1 MIYFNSGATVRKY
14 RSSLPHW
21 NQVENTYFV
30 TFRLFDSLPISR
42 LREIRQQI
50 LQWRKL
56 NPEPLSQR
64 QEEDYAKQFTRKIHR
79 WLDAGHG
86 ACFLRRPSVH
96 KEMEGILKFFE
107 EQRYRLGEFMIMPNH
122 VHVLV
127 TPLMEHRLDSIL
139 HSWKSFSAKRI
150 NEICERTGKV
160 WQHESFDHLVRSPE
174 QLARIKTYIKN
185 NPLIGRAQSASDM
198 SLD

>member
-1 MIYFNSGATVRKY
+1 MIYFNSGAAVRKY
-14 RSSLPHW
+14 RNSLPHW
-21 NQVENTYFV
+21 NQEENTYFV
-30 TFRLFDSLPISR
+30 TFRLFDSLPISK
-42 LREIRQQI
+42 LHEIRQEI
-50 LQWRKL
+50 LQWRKI
-56 NPEPLSQR
+56 NPEPLSQQ
-64 QEEDYAKQFTRKIHR
+64 QEEEYSKQFTHKIHR

-86 ACFLRRPSVH
+86 TCFLRRPTVQ

-107 EQRYRLGEFMIMPNH
+107 EERYRLGEFVIMPNH

-127 TPLMEHRLDSIL
+127 TPLMEYRLDSIL

-160 WQHESFDHLVRSPE
+160 WQHESFDHLIRSPE
-174 QLARIKTYIKN
+174 QLARTKNYIRN
-185 NPLIGRAQSASDM
+185 NPLIGRAQAASDM